1 MTRLNVPQRVG
12 WAKAPGAADGM
23 MHRPRAP
30 LPTPSDFASVPQ
42 SRRRTAWAKAESRF
56 VPTSPRPGRLCPP
69 YVGVALVT
77 AILTAFSPAA
87 SAQAPGPPTD
97 AEILA
102 LMRAHCV
109 ACHAAEPTHEAF
121 AKAPAGVLLET
132 IPQVAAN
139 AAKIMTQV
147 VVNRAMPLG
156 NQTGMTDEERD
167 RIAAWIEGRNK

>member
-1 MTRLNVPQRVG
+1 VAAVVLMTVLV
-12 WAKAPGAADGM
+12 AT
-23 MHRPRAP
+23 
-30 LPTPSDFASVPQ
+30 PT
-42 SRRRTAWAKAESRF
+42 
-56 VPTSPRPGRLCPP
+56 TS
-69 YVGVALVT
+69 
-77 AILTAFSPAA
+77 F
-87 SAQAPGPPTD
+87 AQAPAPPTD

-139 AAKIMTQV
+139 AARIMTQV
-147 VVNRAMPLG
+147 AVNRAMPLG

>member
-1 MTRLNVPQRVG
+1 MTVRAN
-12 WAKAPGAADGM
+12 APRDAM
-23 MHRPRAP
+23 
-30 LPTPSDFASVPQ
+30 
-42 SRRRTAWAKAESRF
+42 
-56 VPTSPRPGRLCPP
+56 RLCPP
-69 YVGVALVT
+69 YVAAVVLMIAVIAGPM
-77 AILTAFSPAA
+77 AF
-87 SAQAPGPPTD
+87 AQALLPPTD

-132 IPQVAAN
+132 IPQVAVN
-139 AAKIMTQV
+139 AARIMTQV

-156 NQTGMTDEERD
+156 NQTGMTDGERD

>member
-1 MTRLNVPQRVG
+1 MTRLKSMKRVG
-12 WAKAPGAADGM
+12 WAKAESKIVS
-23 MHRPRAP
+23 
-30 LPTPSDFASVPQ
+30 TPQ
-42 SRRRTAWAKAESRF
+42 HL
-56 VPTSPRPGRLCPP
+56 GRLCPP

-77 AILTAFSPAA
+77 ATLTAFAPAA
-87 SAQAPGPPTD
+87 FAQTLLPPTD

-102 LMRAHCV
+102 LMKAHCV

-139 AAKIMTQV
+139 AARVMTQV
-147 VVNRAMPLG
+147 VVDRAMPLG

>member
-1 MTRLNVPQRVG
+1 MARLNVPQRVG
-12 WAKAPGAADGM
+12 WGQGG
-23 MHRPRAP
+23 RRG
-30 LPTPSDFASVPQ
+30 Q
-42 SRRRTAWAKAESRF
+42 RRTTVRANAGLYAM
-56 VPTSPRPGRLCPP
+56 RLCPP
-69 YVGVALVT
+69 YVAAAVLMTAVT
-77 AILTAFSPAA
+77 ATASF
-87 SAQAPGPPTD
+87 AQAPAPPTD

-109 ACHAAEPTHEAF
+109 VCHAAEPTHEAF

-139 AAKIMTQV
+139 AARIMTQV

-156 NQTGMTDEERD
+156 NQTGMTEEERD

>member
-1 MTRLNVPQRVG
+1 MSLSCGR
-12 WAKAPGAADGM
+12 
-23 MHRPRAP
+23 
-30 LPTPSDFASVPQ
+30 
-42 SRRRTAWAKAESRF
+42 
-56 VPTSPRPGRLCPP
+56 RLCPP
-69 YVGVALVT
+69 YAAAAVVATVLATT
-77 AILTAFSPAA
+77 AAAAF
-87 SAQAPGPPTD
+87 AQAPGPPTD

-109 ACHAAEPTHEAF
+109 TCHAAEPTHEAF

-139 AAKIMTQV
+139 AARIMTQV